1 MAKIK
6 MTQLNRSMVT
16 LNLQLRMILRLVLN
30 LCRGD
35 DGDKI
40 PFISEVAS
48 KEVKDENINGN
59 TLYTLEIKIE
69 NDHVF
74 IAKVEEIFRNWDP
87 LYFGNPRGILVNSEK
102 RS

>member
-6 MTQLNRSMVT
+6 MTQLKRSMIT

-40 PFISEVAS
+40 PFISEVLPF
-48 KEVKDENINGN
+48 KNVKDEDNDDNMLF
-59 TLYTLEIKIE
+59 TMEIKID
-69 NDHVF
+69 NDSKLAANVQ
-74 IAKVEEIFRNWDP
+74 
-87 LYFGNPRGILVNSEK
+87 
-102 RS
+102 

>member
-40 PFISEVAS
+40 PFISEVPF
-48 KEVKDENINGN
+48 KEVKDEDNDDNMLF
-59 TLYTLEIKIE
+59 TMEIKID
-69 NDHVF
+69 NDSKLA
-74 IAKVEEIFRNWDP
+74 AKVE
-87 LYFGNPRGILVNSEK
+87 
-102 RS
+102 